1 MSQVLSC
8 NRDNPLNLTS
18 SGLNFTRQ
26 EILTLL
32 NGSGRVTW
40 SSDSTR
46 HRQNLLA
53 QLLDSGIIVVRDADE
68 DQPQNYL
75 WQSFDN
81 LGYTVLP
88 GMKEMYPPRCHRNF
102 QSLLPK
108 HESSNNRKAIVH
120 NQQHKV

>member
-88 GMKEMYPPRCHRNF
+88 GMKVWINLKLVFIVLFCHGRA
-102 QSLLPK
+102 QMILS
-108 HESSNNRKAIVH
+108 
-120 NQQHKV
+120 